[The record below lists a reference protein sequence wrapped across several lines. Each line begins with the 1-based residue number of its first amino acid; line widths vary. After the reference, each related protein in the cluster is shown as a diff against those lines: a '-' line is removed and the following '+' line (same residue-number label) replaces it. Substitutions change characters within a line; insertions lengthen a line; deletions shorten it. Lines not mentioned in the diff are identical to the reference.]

1 MRAFTSRAASFF
13 TSRSASALVL
23 YAASWMVQIPRGA
36 FFADALTLSARR
48 PRAAGSAT
56 GSGDSFRAADTAD
69 AFRDVD
75 TADNGS
81 STFATGVGALDALV
95 VPGALDALVVPG
107 ALDAFVVPVAALP
120 AVRGVGVA
128 LAGCGAPRD
137 APAGV
142 TFVVDDAIAAGAADC
157 DVLAV
162 AVEQ

>member
-81 STFATGVGALDALV
+81 STFATGVGALDA
-95 VPGALDALVVPG
+95 
-107 ALDAFVVPVAALP
+107 FVVPVAALP